1 MARYEYVNE
10 TSYKTP
16 IPYHFTCN
24 YCGATTLIDDE
35 VLIDSN
41 SLLTI
46 DRATRYLDTYISGV

>member
-24 YCGATTLIDDE
+24 YCGEAAWFKADCMKEPNDPEKLPVID
-35 VLIDSN
+35 
-41 SLLTI
+41 
-46 DRATRYLDTYISGV
+46 